1 MALIRALT
9 RDVSPSI
16 ADCELTYLDREPIDV
31 DRARAQH
38 AAYCKALA
46 GLGLDVIRL
55 PASPALPD
63 CCFVEDNAVVVNELA
78 VMASMGAASRRG
90 ELPAVEDALARDRT
104 IARIALPARLDGGD
118 VLVVGRRVFVGRS
131 QRTDAAGALALSAA
145 LAPFGY
151 AVTPVAVTGCLHL
164 KSAVTCLDGDTLV
177 ANPDW
182 IDMDPL
188 SGYSVVRVDPAED
201 AAANVLPIG
210 GKVLAHGG
218 FPRTLDRLDARGY
231 DILPV
236 DVSEFLKAE
245 AGVTC
250 KSIVYAARPSA

>member
-1 MALIRALT
+1 MPLTRALT
-9 RDVSPSI
+9 RDVSPSL

-31 DRARAQH
+31 GRAREQH
-38 AAYCKALA
+38 AAYCAALA

-55 PASPALPD
+55 PGDAALPD

-90 ELPAVEDALARDRT
+90 ELPAVEDALSRDRT

-131 QRTDAAGALALSAA
+131 QRTDAAGALALAAA

-151 AVTPVAVTGCLHL
+151 AVTPVAVASCLHL

-177 ANPDW
+177 ANPAWVD
-182 IDMDPL
+182 IEPF
-188 SGYSVVRVDPAED
+188 SGYSVIRVDDAED
-201 AAANVLPIG
+201 AAANVLPVG
-210 GKVLAHGG
+210 GKVLAHQG

-231 DILPV
+231 DVLPV

-250 KSIVYAARPSA
+250 KSIVYAARPGA